1 MLSSGFYAAVQYIVV
16 GSIAAS
22 IHYVYNSFTLWRN
35 TMKHKSPYYAQKA
48 KHAARKP
55 SPVLLGIALALGA
68 MAAVVKYK
76 TKQVELDNPPQGN
89 FIDVV
94 GIRLHYVE
102 EGTGEPLVLI
112 HGNGTM
118 AQDYQIST
126 IVEHAA
132 KTYRVIAFDRPGYGY
147 SDRPNGKTW
156 DATAQAQ
163 LLHKAL
169 IQLGVDRPIVVGHSW
184 GTLVALSLALE
195 HPEYVRSLVL
205 LSGYYYPMPRLDV
218 VVSAPMAIPVIGHLL
233 CHTVSP
239 LFGRIVWPLAVQK
252 LFRPSTQPARFKAEF
267 PVWMSMRPSQLRAS
281 AGDGVMMIPE
291 AIRLQERYR
300 ELRMPITIMAG
311 LGDLLAISKLHSER
325 LHEEILHSKLLLIP
339 KIGHMIHQVVP
350 DKVIN
355 AIDTAAFCDTTL
367 SDDNATGTALKVA

>member
-1 MLSSGFYAAVQYIVV
+1 MLSSSFYAAAQYIVV
-16 GSIAAS
+16 RSIAVL
-22 IHYVYNSFTLWRN
+22 IHCDCNSVTLWRI
-35 TMKHKSPYYAQKA
+35 TLKHKSNYYVQKA
-48 KHAARKP
+48 KQAAQKP
-55 SPVLLGIALALGA
+55 APVLLGIGLALGA

-76 TKQVELDNPPQGN
+76 TKQVERENPPLGK
-89 FIDVV
+89 FIEVE

-126 IVEHAA
+126 VFERAA

-147 SDRPNGKTW
+147 SERPNGKIW
-156 DATAQAQ
+156 NGTAQAQ

-195 HPEYVRSLVL
+195 HPEYVRSLLL

-218 VVSAPMAIPVIGHLL
+218 VVSAPMAMPVIGHLL
-233 CHTVSP
+233 RHTVAP
-239 LFGRIVWPLAVQK
+239 VFGRIVWPLAVQK
-252 LFRPSTQPARFKAEF
+252 LFRPSKQPARFKAEF

-291 AIRLQERYR
+291 AIRLQDRYK

-311 LGDLLAISKLHSER
+311 SGDLLAISKLHSER
-325 LHEEILHSKLLLIP
+325 LHEEIPHSKLVLIP
-339 KIGHMIHQVVP
+339 KVGHMIHQVVP

-355 AIDTAAFCDTTL
+355 AIDTAAVSDTTMP
-367 SDDNATGTALKVA
+367 DA

>member
-1 MLSSGFYAAVQYIVV
+1 MKYKSDY
-16 GSIAAS
+16 
-22 IHYVYNSFTLWRN
+22 YV
-35 TMKHKSPYYAQKA
+35 KKA
-48 KHAARKP
+48 KQAALKP
-55 SPVLLGIALALGA
+55 APVLIGISLALSA
-68 MAAVVKYK
+68 MVAVVKYK
-76 TKQVELDNPPQGN
+76 TKQVEKENPPQGK
-89 FIDVV
+89 FIEVD

-126 IVEHAA
+126 VFERAA

-147 SDRPNGKTW
+147 SDRPKRTTW

-195 HPEYVRSLVL
+195 QPEYVRSLLL

-218 VVSAPMAIPVIGHLL
+218 VASAPMAIPVIGHLL
-233 CHTVSP
+233 RHTVSP
-239 LFGRIVWPLAVQK
+239 VFGRIVWPLAVQK
-252 LFRPSTQPARFKAEF
+252 LFRPSKQPARFKAEF

-291 AIRLQERYR
+291 AIRLQDRYK
-300 ELRMPITIMAG
+300 ELCMPITIMAG
-311 LGDLLAISKLHSER
+311 SGDLLAISKLHSER
-325 LHEEILHSKLLLIP
+325 LHEEIPHSKLVLIP
-339 KIGHMIHQVVP
+339 KVGHMIHQVVP
-350 DKVIN
+350 DQVMN
-355 AIDTAAFCDTTL
+355 AIDKTADSDTTVL
-367 SDDNATGTALKVA
+367 DNDATGKALKVA